1 MNQTPLEA
9 PLYDALHRFAEEK
22 PLRMCMPGHKGIGLP
37 VPELKGYASL
47 DFTETSRTGNLYA
60 ADGLIDQAEQLWADY
75 WGSDSCLFLTGGST
89 QGLHAALHLIA
100 GPGDEILIDRVS
112 HRCLHTGMALL
123 DLKPCW
129 ISRPW
134 LERGGVFGPV
144 QPEAVEAMLER
155 HPNCRAVCITS
166 PTYYGVCSDVK
177 RIAEICHAHGAK
189 LLVDGAHG
197 AHLPLFY
204 RKNPYGEADLVVV
217 STHKTLP
224 APGQTALLFA
234 NGWELEALRQSSMLF
249 ATSSPSYPMMAALD
263 RLRTWL
269 ACGGEEKSFLT
280 AGAVLQLRE
289 KYPSLQEEM
298 GVVLDPMRLTLL
310 TEDGKALAME
320 LEAMGLY
327 PEMSDCNHVVL
338 ILTGADGE
346 EQIAQLDAIL
356 TALSL
361 GYTAPPALK
370 CQVPPTPEIVCTPRQ
385 AVFGVQERVPLAQAL
400 GRVCAQQIAPYPPG
414 VPVVAPGERIGKN
427 HLAYLL
433 EIGYNDNNGTVA
445 VLTGREE
452 RGPA

>member
-37 VPELKGYASL
+37 VPELKGYAAL

-60 ADGLIDQAEQLWADY
+60 ADGLIDQAEGLWADY

-89 QGLHAALHLIA
+89 QGLHTALNLIA
-100 GPGDEILIDRVS
+100 QPGDTVLMDRVS

-123 DLKPCW
+123 DLRPLW
-129 ISRPW
+129 LSRPW
-134 LERGGVFGPV
+134 LDQGGVFGPV
-144 QPEAVEAMLER
+144 QPEAVEALLEA
-155 HPNCRAVCITS
+155 HPDCKAVCITS

-177 RIAEICHAHGAK
+177 AIAAVCHAHGAK

-204 RKNPYGEADLVVV
+204 RENPYGAADLVVV

-224 APGQTALLFA
+224 APGQTALLFG
-234 NGWELEALRQSSMLF
+234 NGYDLEALRRSSLLF

-269 ACGGEEKSFLT
+269 VCGGEERTFLT

-289 KYPSLQEEM
+289 KYPCLREEP

-310 TEDGKALAME
+310 TEDGLALAMA
-320 LEAMGLY
+320 LEAMDLY
-327 PEMSDCNHVVL
+327 PEMSDRNHVVL

-346 EQIAQLDAIL
+346 EQLERLDAIL
-356 TALSL
+356 TALGL
-361 GYTAPPALK
+361 GYAPAPLPGRFL
-370 CQVPPTPEIVCTPRQ
+370 PPEPEMVCTPRE
-385 AVFGVQERVPLAQAL
+385 AVFGRKEYLPLAQAE
-400 GRVCAQQIAPYPPG
+400 GRICAQQIAPYPPG
-414 VPVVAPGERIGKN
+414 VPVIAPGERIGKN
-427 HLAYLL
+427 HLAYLR
-433 EIGYNDNNGTVA
+433 EIGYNDYHGTVA
-445 VLTGREE
+445 VLIG
-452 RGPA
+452 